1 MLEGILSG
9 LAFSGFFS
17 IRLMPCMTLPIMTT
31 RFVASFYDY
40 YYSYFFNSNYLFFA
54 SFSLL
59 SSSCYIKIRCLF
71 VSKVLGMNLITCS
84 SGSSSSEGSDSD
96 PSDPSL
102 SDKLSYSFSARS

>member
-40 YYSYFFNSNYLFFA
+40 YYSYFFNSNYLFWLPFLFFLLLVTSKSA
-54 SFSLL
+54 AFSLAK
-59 SSSCYIKIRCLF
+59 S
-71 VSKVLGMNLITCS
+71 
-84 SGSSSSEGSDSD
+84 
-96 PSDPSL
+96 
-102 SDKLSYSFSARS
+102 